1 VSGDTSVFEERGVK
15 EWVWQARGYVPY
27 TKDDPAP
34 AKELYVDLNREQRGF
49 ITKVLNQC
57 DGWAIVRYAPPMF
70 PALPPICAELRPGG
84 PVVTQGPQIHCH
96 RDGPPLTNGEFL
108 EQAASLGLKVKVDQ
122 SRSPNDPCPDWILLA
137 GQPGSKQWAEHT
149 ERGLKQIDKGKKPP
163 RDAHC
168 GKNVQ
173 VLHKHQSEAKYVFP
187 PQPKID
193 VIYEHEH
200 STSWKR
206 VAESERP
213 AKRKSHVEKYH
224 DGVDIT
230 GGHTHVRRVKDPSAP
245 PLARRLDVNPLA
257 VQKLLDDPV
266 VFFALEGCIKADAI
280 LSAGAAV
287 FSVPSVTLWDVPEL
301 ERFAYEYLLDKVVVI
316 VPDADWSDNLLV
328 VNQARMCEA
337 HLFRLGVP
345 ETHVA
350 APPPAFLGMPT
361 NGCDDFLAAHGRLED
376 LVVLDYELPTEIYEW
391 VARHGVRRDRAHRDV
406 EAIRA
411 LSTYTGPSG
420 RFEAPLQTLA
430 HVMGLHRESVSRVI
444 HRLEDLGAVTIDG
457 SLRTK
462 PDYFS
467 RQEEWWKRPPI
478 TLIPELRSHDKPE
491 QRLGDLVPLVTQKGP
506 TRWMTLT
513 RSIASTA

>member
-1 VSGDTSVFEERGVK
+1 MSGDSRVFENRGVA
-15 EWVWQARGYVPY
+15 EWVWRSRGYVPY
-27 TKDDPAP
+27 AP
-34 AKELYVDLNREQRGF
+34 GDLGAVKAHYAELNKEQRAF

-70 PALPPICAELRPGG
+70 PPLQAVCPELRPSAA
-84 PVVTQGPQIHCH
+84 VKTQGPRTHWHGDGAEPGGLASWQKMPGTRSNWQKHIDRAKSDDDH
-96 RDGPPLTNGEFL
+96 RGVNVETVHSH
-108 EQAASLGLKVKVDQ
+108 QAV
-122 SRSPNDPCPDWILLA
+122 
-137 GQPGSKQWAEHT
+137 
-149 ERGLKQIDKGKKPP
+149 
-163 RDAHC
+163 
-168 GKNVQ
+168 
-173 VLHKHQSEAKYVFP
+173 AKYVFP

-193 VIYEHEH
+193 IAYEHEH
-200 STSWKR
+200 RTSWKR

-224 DGVDIT
+224 DGVDIE
-230 GGHTHVRRVKDPSAP
+230 GSHTHVRRVKDPSAP
-245 PLARRLDVNPLA
+245 PLARRIDVHPLA
-257 VQKLLDDPV
+257 VQKVRDDPV

-301 ERFAYEYLLDKVVVI
+301 ERFAYEYLLDKTVVI

-328 VNQARMCEA
+328 VIQARMCEA

-350 APPPAFLGMPT
+350 APPPAFLGTPT
-361 NGCDDFLAAHGRLED
+361 KGIDDFLAAQGKLED
-376 LVVLDYELPTEIYEW
+376 LVVLDYELPAGMYEW
-391 VARHGVRRDRAHRDV
+391 VAQRGLRRDRARRD
-406 EAIRA
+406 EETIRA
-411 LSTYTGPSG
+411 LSTYAGPSG
-420 RFEAPLQTLA
+420 RFEAPLQTPA

-444 HRLEDLGAVTIDG
+444 HRLEDIGAVTVDG

-462 PDYFS
+462 SDYFS